1 MLFFPLAVQ
10 CFTCFELLSSSPSSR
25 LPGLVVVS
33 VGRQSIALAS
43 AELIVILC
51 WMMHIII

>member
-1 MLFFPLAVQ
+1 MLSFPLAVQ